1 MNVTISQF
9 NMCVYTYKHSLKHLI
24 IIILKGFIIVR
35 IPLKQTYQTILQF
48 CTFKLY
54 GIYTFGPLETTIKKE
69 EISKCII
76 ILFFFFIFK

>member
-54 GIYTFGPLETTIKKE
+54 GYTFGPLETTIKKE